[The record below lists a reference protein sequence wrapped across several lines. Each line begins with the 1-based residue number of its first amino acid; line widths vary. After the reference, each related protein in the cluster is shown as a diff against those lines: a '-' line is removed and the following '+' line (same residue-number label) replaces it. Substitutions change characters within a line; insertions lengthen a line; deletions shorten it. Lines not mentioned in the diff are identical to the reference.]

1 MYNMEMIME
10 MSFAMT
16 LIRAAIINIVIY
28 FFTSDLLDAKSNV
41 TVYEEHINV
50 RKEATESSQL
60 AG

>member
-1 MYNMEMIME
+1 ME
-10 MSFAMT
+10 MSFAIT

-28 FFTSDLLDAKSNV
+28 FFTSDLLNGKSNV

-50 RKEATESSQL
+50 RKETTESSQL

>member
-1 MYNMEMIME
+1 ME

-16 LIRAAIINIVIY
+16 LIRAAIINIVVY

>member
-10 MSFAMT
+10 MSFAIT

-28 FFTSDLLDAKSNV
+28 FFTSDLLNGKSNV

-50 RKEATESSQL
+50 RKETTESSQL
-60 AG
+60 AE